1 MMYATYKNRR
11 EYIKRRNAIRRA
23 KRQIQPEMIIFV
35 AVAAVFIMAAAANG
49 FAF

>member
-11 EYIKRRNAIRRA
+11 EYIKRRNALRRA

-35 AVAAVFIMAAAANG
+35 GMAAVIIMAALARS
-49 FAF
+49 FVF